1 MSNSLRLLMTK
12 EQPER
17 ITQKQAIR
25 SKTSDS
31 LKKMG
36 FLKFFPIFMPKN
48 ELLFAQSLFFKEKQW
63 ENCSGHSL
71 LQSDYEQFA
80 PVALYKIAIV
90 SYLLRSLMTK
100 ERREQFAL
108 SQEWITQKTDEQIP
122 NPGLD

>member
-1 MSNSLRLLMTK
+1 
-12 EQPER
+12 
-17 ITQKQAIR
+17 
-25 SKTSDS
+25 
-31 LKKMG
+31 MG

-48 ELLFAQSLFFKEKQW
+48 KLLFAQSLFFKEKQW

-122 NPGLD
+122 NPGLEQASTPHHALFLFPGRRHVSVCAFET